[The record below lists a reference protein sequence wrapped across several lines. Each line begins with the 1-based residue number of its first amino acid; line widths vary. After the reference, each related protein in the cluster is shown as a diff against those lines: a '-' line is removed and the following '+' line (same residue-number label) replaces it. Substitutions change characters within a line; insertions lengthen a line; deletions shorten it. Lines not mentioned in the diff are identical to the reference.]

1 MKISIRNGDH
11 SKTIIHQNPFYLLDV
26 TTRDNRRSIVGAAEE
41 KSLILDEELCSKA
54 RSDLTN
60 PRNRLFAEIS
70 WLPGISPKRAKDAVK
85 LLDDH
90 PEVIKSQQNVPP
102 LALANLLAAAFER
115 IGSATDS
122 MEWAVWIDL
131 LAETIEEIDLD
142 DIVRDINE
150 DRAISGFPKI
160 TSFSDVEAAVTER
173 KLYYKNTIRGALNRL
188 PSDKLVEVVTDVV
201 EEATEGGEIH
211 ACSLI
216 NDIVDSYETEAQ
228 NFLIQESENV
238 IKLVESATLA
248 ASRGLHDRVPSLL
261 NKIDQTVRNWDTVAQ
276 PIQVIKKSQ
285 GLNHEMSSDLAHTIR
300 NLGIDLFNK
309 YDMID
314 AAKQMTETLLV
325 VFAELPEVVERL
337 DEDVSAIEGIAFDRT
352 EAKRKEEQDA
362 DKRAKEITYSAEIG
376 ALVKKTLAISPKG
389 VQWKHTTIPL
399 EQITRVRWGATR
411 HSVNGIP
418 TGTTHTIYFGDNQR
432 LMHVETKKGAIYNA
446 FIDKLWKAVCV
457 RIWIEMLQELKQ
469 GKRLRFGNATVD
481 DKGVEVTKTGF
492 FSSGEKVYGTWSQL
506 QTWSADGSFV
516 VGIKGDKK
524 AYAAMSYQDIDNVHI
539 LSAAIGA
546 GFKNSVTR
554 LSEMFD

>member
-1 MKISIRNGDH
+1 
-11 SKTIIHQNPFYLLDV
+11 
-26 TTRDNRRSIVGAAEE
+26 
-41 KSLILDEELCSKA
+41 
-54 RSDLTN
+54 
-60 PRNRLFAEIS
+60 
-70 WLPGISPKRAKDAVK
+70 
-85 LLDDH
+85 
-90 PEVIKSQQNVPP
+90 
-102 LALANLLAAAFER
+102 
-115 IGSATDS
+115 
-122 MEWAVWIDL
+122 
-131 LAETIEEIDLD
+131 
-142 DIVRDINE
+142 
-150 DRAISGFPKI
+150 
-160 TSFSDVEAAVTER
+160 
-173 KLYYKNTIRGALNRL
+173 LNRL

-524 AYAAMSYQDIDNVHI
+524 I
-539 LSAAIGA
+539 
-546 GFKNSVTR
+546 F
-554 LSEMFD
+554 F